1 MITSRAE
8 RVLWCANAALI
19 CWLVVA
25 WSISLYCGPIDR
37 NAGFYLPAARMV
49 SEGLVPS
56 VDFWNPYTP
65 GGYYLYA
72 LLGERGLSSPLLC
85 KLVTH
90 ATLAAFGVLI
100 YATLTRLGQQ
110 LSLAVF
116 FAAVFSVWIYSIGSW
131 AVASIDVL
139 QALLVL
145 LSFYCLCRWNGWQGA
160 AVAGLVAGCSLMT
173 KQYAVLSLPWL
184 ALFALADYPA
194 QSNVGE
200 ASVAGWN
207 WRRCLAFVALVGAP
221 FLLFTAVARQ
231 NPIELGQYFATWG
244 GRATSHGW
252 SHGLDA
258 IAKNLTNS
266 SATSMII
273 VAGVMAVALLALRR
287 SWLHLI
293 LAGLF
298 LAGTFPLLVR
308 EFAGYAVHAAP
319 WAIMI
324 AAMLCHELS
333 AFFSDRRLANTVL
346 ALAACLPLLQITGM
360 GTLLQARMAA
370 TNTLGRQQQLAEA
383 IQREIPSRENV
394 FVINSWWLYYLA
406 DLQAPLRD
414 YNQLDRPNIDIM
426 AAARDAAE
434 YIVYCHEKDKT
445 LSHEDVT
452 AWIAEP
458 GYFVRQTRFDWHG
471 QPIEIYARAQRD
483 TMAPTVAPPTTPTA
497 QAE

>member
-1 MITSRAE
+1 MVASRAE
-8 RVLWCANAALI
+8 RVLWCATAALL

-25 WSISLYCGPIDR
+25 WSISIYCGPIDR

-49 SEGLVPS
+49 SEGLIPS

-72 LLGERGLSSPLLC
+72 LLGERGLSSPLIC

-90 ATLAAFGVLI
+90 ATLAAFGFLI
-100 YATLTRLGQQ
+100 YATLTRLGQRVAE
-110 LSLAVF
+110 SVF
-116 FAAVFSVWIYSIGSW
+116 FAAAFSVWIYSIGSW

-139 QALLVL
+139 EAMLVL
-145 LSFYCLCRWNGWQGA
+145 LSFYCLCRWRSWQGG
-160 AVAGLVAGCSLMT
+160 AVAGLIAGCALMT

-184 ALFALADYPA
+184 ALFALAEYPA
-194 QSNVGE
+194 FSNVGE
-200 ASVAGWN
+200 ATVARWS
-207 WRRCLAFVALVGAP
+207 WRRGLSFVALVGAP
-221 FLLFTAVARQ
+221 FLVFTAVARQ

-266 SATSMII
+266 SATSLII
-273 VAGVMAVALLALRR
+273 VAGVMAVALLAWRR

-298 LAGTFPLLVR
+298 LAGVFPLLVR
-308 EFAGYAVHAAP
+308 EFGGYAIHAAP
-319 WAIMI
+319 WAILI
-324 AAMLCHELS
+324 AATLCNELS
-333 AFFSDRRLANTVL
+333 ALFPERRLANTVL
-346 ALAACLPLLQITGM
+346 ALAACLPLLQIAGM

-370 TNTLGRQQQLAEA
+370 TNSLARQQQLVEA
-383 IQREIPSRENV
+383 IQQEIPTRENV
-394 FVINSWWLYYLA
+394 YVINNWWLYYLA

-414 YNQLDRPNIDIM
+414 YNQLDKPNIDIM

-434 YIVYCHEKDKT
+434 YIIYCPEKEKN
-445 LSHEDVT
+445 LSHDEVT

-458 GYFVRQTRFDWHG
+458 GYFVRQTQLDWHG
-471 QPIEIYARAQRD
+471 QFIEIYARSHQD
-483 TMAPTVAPPTTPTA
+483 TTAPTATRPTGTAA